1 MVLICK
7 KNNIKKSAQNTILER
22 GNRGFSR
29 YYDGID

>member
-22 GNRGFSR
+22 DKRGFSC
-29 YYDGID
+29 YCDGID